1 MKLRPAKALG
11 VVVRNLVLHREP
23 VYALEEWAAPFDLAV
38 LGLDAS
44 QVHLLNDD
52 RVGGALLSLFDADR
66 ASLLNKLVL
75 GAVDE
80 FSTFPSVVR
89 QATGTAPSAVTVR
102 MNTSCNRSGL
112 WSFECP
118 RLAAMVGLAPRVT
131 PVAVA

>member
-1 MKLRPAKALG
+1 MVNQVAAEGTVLLGREAGRTETNRPWCFTMWAMFSLVA
-11 VVVRNLVLHREP
+11 NLESATYRKSDRP
-23 VYALEEWAAPFDLAV
+23 RSATNP
-38 LGLDAS
+38 S
-44 QVHLLNDD
+44 QVAMW
-52 RVGGALLSLFDADR
+52 VVES
-66 ASLLNKLVL
+66 
-75 GAVDE
+75 
-80 FSTFPSVVR
+80 STFPSVVR